1 MALDKE
7 ILGQNLFDAEQQ
19 FNDKTPD
26 ELGDINE
33 ARLNFWKVMAQT
45 IIDHFKS
52 NGELIVPGVGLA
64 APNGAVTGQST
75 TGRIQ

>member
-1 MALDKE
+1 MALNS
-7 ILGQNLFDAEQQ
+7 IQLGQDLFDAEQQ

-26 ELGDINE
+26 ELGDLNT
-33 ARLNFWKVMAQT
+33 ARLSFWKTMADV
-45 IIDHFKS
+45 IVNHFKA